1 MNTIEQNKR
10 TLNANKAILCHNKRN
25 GEEEASFGNL
35 REANIGKYVKLITLA
50 FGAWHFGLGFQ
61 CYEL

>member
-1 MNTIEQNKR
+1 MK
-10 TLNANKAILCHNKRN
+10 KRN

-35 REANIGKYVKLITLA
+35 REANIRKYVKLIISA
-50 FGAWHFGLGFQ
+50 FGAWPFGLGFQ

>member
-1 MNTIEQNKR
+1 MK
-10 TLNANKAILCHNKRN
+10 KRN

-35 REANIGKYVKLITLA
+35 REANIRKYVKLIISA